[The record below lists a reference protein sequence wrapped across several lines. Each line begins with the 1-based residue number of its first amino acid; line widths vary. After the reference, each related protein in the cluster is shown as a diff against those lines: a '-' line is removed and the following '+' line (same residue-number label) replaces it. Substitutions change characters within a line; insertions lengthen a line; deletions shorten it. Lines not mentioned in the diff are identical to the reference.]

1 MGTPAAK
8 TFKNDMLFSVLLFF
22 VDLLL
27 QGCNPLL
34 EVVPCCLILALE
46 FLQLLLQLVT
56 LLSGSTHV
64 CERKECT
71 ATKATLHAPLLP
83 TSS

>member
-1 MGTPAAK
+1 MNRVSFGASIGCEATEPTIWVPRRRK
-8 TFKNDMLFSVLLFF
+8 LSKNDMLFSVLLFF

-46 FLQLLLQLVT
+46 FL
-56 LLSGSTHV
+56 
-64 CERKECT
+64 
-71 ATKATLHAPLLP
+71 
-83 TSS
+83 